1 MFKKLKITDDGC
13 LFVVILSM
21 LGISFILSSVYPTI
35 ELYLIWIDLVVL
47 GLIIDRFR
55 VRYRELRR
63 HNIALEIINST
74 LNDTIRTNNGVLDIA
89 IDFAK
94 KSKVIAEQ
102 PLEFVQGNTALD
114 EIITKIIGSHTEDLD
129 YFIETLDD
137 VKRNNVKN
145 LNTIKSI

>member
-1 MFKKLKITDDGC
+1 MLKKLKITDDGC

-21 LGISFILSSVYPTI
+21 LGISFILSSIYPTI
-35 ELYLIWIDLVVL
+35 ELYLIGIDLIVL
-47 GLIIDRFR
+47 GFIIDKFR
-55 VRYRELRR
+55 VRCRELRR

-102 PLEFVQGNTALD
+102 PLELVQGNNALD
-114 EIITKIIGSHTEDLD
+114 ELITKIIGSHTEDLD